1 MNTKINSSLIISLVL
16 LLVSGGVIYFLDLPQ
31 YKKMQDTQA
40 QIANL
45 KAQQQKEANYNS
57 EIAKAGQSLSE
68 ASWIE
73 AQKKIDPN
81 FSNDPFYASKMEIF
95 FKDIIGRS
103 GMALSSLGF
112 SSSSSV
118 SGGGESGSKTKS
130 TAAAKAP
137 VGSGIAGVTGPVK
150 ANTVNISV
158 TGTYEQFKGLLKI
171 LEKQAYLIS
180 VKSINFSGGT
190 ASTNYSIS
198 AEVYSY

>member
-16 LLVSGGVIYFLDLPQ
+16 LLAAGGVVYFLDLPQ

-57 EIAKAGQSLSE
+57 EIAKAGQSLNE
-68 ASWIE
+68 ANWTE

-112 SSSSSV
+112 NSTSSV
-118 SGGGESGSKTKS
+118 SGGSDSKAKS
-130 TAAAKAP
+130 AAAAKTAP
-137 VGSGIAGVTGPVK
+137 AGSGIAGVTGPVK
-150 ANTVNISV
+150 ANPVTISV